1 MIAAAGFANR
11 PTLQGDR
18 AVEQLELADTVAAL
32 RAELATAAAAAAGSG
47 AEFPDQRGP

>member
-1 MIAAAGFANR
+1 M
-11 PTLQGDR
+11 
-18 AVEQLELADTVAAL
+18 EQLELADTVAAL